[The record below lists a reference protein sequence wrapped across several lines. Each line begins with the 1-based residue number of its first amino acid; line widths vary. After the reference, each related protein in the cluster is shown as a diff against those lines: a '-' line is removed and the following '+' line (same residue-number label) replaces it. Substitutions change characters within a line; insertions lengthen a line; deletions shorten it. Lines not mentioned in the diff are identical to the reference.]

1 MSADG
6 LVGVEARH
14 LAALQAIAEERSFSR
29 AAERLGY
36 AQSAVSQQIAAL
48 ERAVGLKLVERPGG
62 PRPVSLTEAGEV
74 VLRHADRLLARLG
87 ALRADLDQLIAGESG
102 TLRVGAFQSAGAR
115 ILPGVV
121 REFRSRWPAVR
132 VEIQEERDETLLLQG
147 VAAGTLDLTFASAAL
162 TAPAQLVHEVLLEDR
177 FVLLAPPG
185 SPYRGRTSVTL
196 HELDG
201 LEMIEAPVGVSCDLT
216 LSQAWAASGAS
227 RQTVFRTDD
236 NLTVMRM
243 VGAGIG
249 HALVPELAAEAGL
262 DGDVEV
268 VPLGDGTMVRRIAI
282 FWHRDRYR
290 SRAAETFVEIAREVG
305 AEILQPAFSS

>member
-62 PRPVSLTEAGEV
+62 PRPVSLTEAGDV

-87 ALRADLDQLIAGESG
+87 ALRADLDQLVAGEAG
-102 TLRVGAFQSAGAR
+102 RIRVGTFQSAGSR
-115 ILPGVV
+115 ILPGVI
-121 REFRSRWPAVR
+121 REFRSRWPEVR
-132 VEIQEERDETLLLQG
+132 VEIREELDETLLLDG
-147 VAAGTLDLTFASAAL
+147 VAAGALDLTFASMGPPV
-162 TAPAQLVHEVLLEDR
+162 PAQLDYTVLLEDR
-177 FVLLAPPG
+177 YVLLVPPE
-185 SPYRGRTSVTL
+185 SPYRGRRDVAL
-196 HELDG
+196 EELDG
-201 LEMIEAPVGVSCDLT
+201 LEVIEPPVGVSCDLL
-216 LSQAWAASGAS
+216 LSRAWAAAGT
-227 RQTVFRTDD
+227 RRETVFRTDD

-243 VGAGIG
+243 VGAGVG
-249 HALVPELAAEAGL
+249 HALVPELAAEPGL
-262 DGDVEV
+262 DADVEV
-268 VPLGDGTMVRRIAI
+268 VPVTGEHMVRRIAM

-290 SRAAETFVEIAREVG
+290 SRATQTFVEIAREVG
-305 AEILQPAFSS
+305 AQILQPAVI

>member
-1 MSADG
+1 MSADA

-29 AAERLGY
+29 AAVRLGY

-48 ERAVGLKLVERPGG
+48 ERAAGLKLVERPGG
-62 PRPVSLTEAGEV
+62 PRPVSLTEAGEI

-87 ALRADLDQLIAGESG
+87 ALRADLDQLVAGESG
-102 TLRVGAFQSAGAR
+102 TIRVGTFQSAGSR

-121 REFRSRWPAVR
+121 GEFRARWPEVR
-132 VEIQEERDETLLLQG
+132 VEIREELDESLLLEG
-147 VAAGTLDLTFASAAL
+147 VAAGALDLTFASVGGAVPPQLDSAL
-162 TAPAQLVHEVLLEDR
+162 LLEDR
-177 FVLLAPPG
+177 YVLLAPPG
-185 SPYRGRTSVTL
+185 SPYRGRASVTL
-196 HELDG
+196 RELDG
-201 LEMIEAPVGVSCDLT
+201 LEVIEPPESVACAHT
-216 LSQAWAASGAS
+216 LQRAWAAAGAS
-227 RQTVFRTDD
+227 RHTVFRTDD

-249 HALVPELAAEAGL
+249 HALVPELAAEPGLDADVECVPL
-262 DGDVEV
+262 DGDF
-268 VPLGDGTMVRRIAI
+268 MVRRVAI

-305 AEILQPAFSS
+305 ARIVQALA

>member
-6 LVGVEARH
+6 LIGVEARH
-14 LAALQAIAEERSFSR
+14 LSALQAVAEESSFSR

-87 ALRADLDQLIAGESG
+87 ALRADLDQLVAGESG
-102 TLRVGAFQSAGAR
+102 TIRVGTFQSAGAR

-121 REFRSRWPAVR
+121 REFRARWPEVR
-132 VEIQEERDETLLLQG
+132 VEIREELDEGVLLEG
-147 VAAGTLDLTFASAAL
+147 VAAGALDLTFASAGG
-162 TAPAQLVHEVLLEDR
+162 PVPPQLANELLLEDR
-177 FVLLAPPG
+177 YVLLTPPG
-185 SPYRGRTSVTL
+185 SPYRGRSSVTL
-196 HELDG
+196 QELDG
-201 LEMIEAPVGVSCDLT
+201 LDVIEPPVGVSCSLT
-216 LSQAWAASGAS
+216 LQRAWAAAGTS
-227 RQTVFRTDD
+227 RHTVFRTDD

-249 HALVPELAAEAGL
+249 HALVPELAAEPGL
-262 DGDVEV
+262 DADVEF
-268 VPLGDGTMVRRIAI
+268 VPLEGEYMTRRVAI

-290 SRAAETFVEIAREVG
+290 SRASETFVEIACEVG
-305 AEILQPAFSS
+305 AQIMQPVA

>member
-87 ALRADLDQLIAGESG
+87 ALRADLDQFVAGESG
-102 TLRVGAFQSAGAR
+102 RIRVGTFQSAGAR
-115 ILPGVV
+115 ILPGVI
-121 REFRSRWPAVR
+121 REFRAHWPAVR
-132 VEIQEERDETLLLQG
+132 VEIREELDETRLLDG
-147 VAAGTLDLTFASAAL
+147 VACGTLDLTFASMGPPV
-162 TAPAQLVHEVLLEDR
+162 PAQLDHEILLEDR
-177 FVLLAPPG
+177 YVLLSPPG
-185 SPYRGRTSVTL
+185 SPYRGRLSVTL
-196 HELDG
+196 DELDG
-201 LEMIEAPVGVSCDLT
+201 LEVIEPPVGVSCDLL
-216 LSQAWAASGAS
+216 LSRAWAAAGTQ
-227 RQTVFRTDD
+227 RTTVFRTDD

-243 VGAGIG
+243 VGAGVG
-249 HALVPELAAEAGL
+249 HAIVPELAAEPGL
-262 DGDVEV
+262 DADVEIIPV
-268 VPLGDGTMVRRIAI
+268 AGEFMVRRIAM

-290 SRAAETFVEIAREVG
+290 SRASEMFVEIARDVG
-305 AEILQPAFSS
+305 AQILEAPVV

>member
-102 TLRVGAFQSAGAR
+102 TIRVGTFQSAGAR

-121 REFRSRWPAVR
+121 REFRARWPEVR
-132 VEIQEERDETLLLQG
+132 VEIREELDESILLDG
-147 VAAGTLDLTFASAAL
+147 VASGALDLTFASAGGPV
-162 TAPAQLVHEVLLEDR
+162 PAQLAQRDAARGPLRPAGAARQSLSRPRERDAAGARRPRRDR
-177 FVLLAPPG
+177 AA
-185 SPYRGRTSVTL
+185 RGRVVRRHPRSAHGRPRARRVTPCS
-196 HELDG
+196 
-201 LEMIEAPVGVSCDLT
+201 APTTISRSC
-216 LSQAWAASGAS
+216 AWSARASGMRSCRSSQQS
-227 RQTVFRTDD
+227 RDSTPT
-236 NLTVMRM
+236 
-243 VGAGIG
+243 
-249 HALVPELAAEAGL
+249 
-262 DGDVEV
+262 
-268 VPLGDGTMVRRIAI
+268 
-282 FWHRDRYR
+282 
-290 SRAAETFVEIAREVG
+290 
-305 AEILQPAFSS
+305 SSSYGSKGST

>member
-14 LAALQAIAEERSFSR
+14 LAALQAVAEECSFSR
-29 AAERLGY
+29 AATRLGY

-62 PRPVSLTEAGEV
+62 PKPVSITEAGEI

-87 ALRADLDQLIAGESG
+87 ALRADLDQLVAGEAG
-102 TLRVGAFQSAGAR
+102 TLRVGTFQSAGAR

-121 REFRSRWPAVR
+121 REFRSRWPEVR
-132 VEIQEERDETLLLQG
+132 VEIREELDESVLLEG
-147 VAAGTLDLTFASAAL
+147 VAAGALDLTFASASL
-162 TAPAQLVHEVLLEDR
+162 PVPPQLESAMLLEDR
-177 FVLLAPPG
+177 YVLLAPPG
-185 SPYRGRTSVTL
+185 SPYRGRSDVTL
-196 HELDG
+196 QELDG
-201 LEMIEAPVGVSCDLT
+201 LDVIEPPLGVSCELT
-216 LSQAWAASGAS
+216 LQRAWSAAGAS

-249 HALVPELAAEAGL
+249 HALVPELAAEPGL
-262 DGDVEV
+262 DADVEFV
-268 VPLGDGTMVRRIAI
+268 TLAGGTMVRRISI

-305 AEILQPAFSS
+305 AQILRHPVA